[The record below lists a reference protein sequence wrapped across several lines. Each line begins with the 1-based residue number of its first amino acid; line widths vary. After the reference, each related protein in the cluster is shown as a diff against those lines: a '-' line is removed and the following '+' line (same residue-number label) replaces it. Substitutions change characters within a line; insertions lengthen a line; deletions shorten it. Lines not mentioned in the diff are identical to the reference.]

1 MNYLD
6 IFVLFSALGPFVEF
20 EEISLSEFWGDMD
33 SQKHIYEDFDELFL
47 DMKTLFSQK
56 FNDEIKILDN
66 PENEYKYVDLA
77 PSLSEQQ
84 KEISV
89 EHELYGGSSDQ
100 GEDGGQSLDQKS
112 NQNLQINKIYQHS
125 EEELRRES
133 IIGNRSSEQF
143 IVENKRSML
152 EQEIHQESFEEER
165 ELKAALGETEETST
179 ELETNIE
186 LKSKQV
192 SSTKSM
198 IIQES
203 YIKVLQKL
211 DKDID
216 SYLSSIKHGIS
227 GEDNY

>member
-1 MNYLD
+1 
-6 IFVLFSALGPFVEF
+6 
-20 EEISLSEFWGDMD
+20 MD

-66 PENEYKYVDLA
+66 PENEYKFVDLA

-84 KEISV
+84 KDISV
-89 EHELYGGSSDQ
+89 EHALYGGSSDQ
-100 GEDGGQSLDQKS
+100 GEDGRQSLDQKS
-112 NQNLQINKIYQHS
+112 NQNLQTNKIFQHS
-125 EEELRRES
+125 EQELRRES

-143 IVENKRSML
+143 LIENKRSML
-152 EQEIHQESFEEER
+152 EQEIHQESVEEER
-165 ELKAALGETEETST
+165 ELKAALNEMEETTT